1 MLKSL
6 LKKQFFELFR
16 GVFYNEKKGKL
27 RSVPS
32 VILFIVLY
40 AALIIGV
47 FGSMIGAIAFAI
59 CPVFVSLGLNWFY
72 FAFIGLFAV
81 GVGVI
86 GSVFSTYTSLYMA
99 KDNDLLLSMP
109 IPIKHILFSRMLGV
123 YLLGFLFGGVVAII
137 GTVVYFIM
145 FGITVAKLIG
155 AVVYVF
161 AISIIVLVLSCLLGF
176 LVAKIS
182 VRIKNKSY
190 VTALLSVLFFAVYY
204 YVYYQA
210 GNIFKYITENALIL
224 GNSIKLKAYPVYIFG
239 NAATGDFFSVLTV
252 LLVSVI
258 LLLVTVAVLARSF
271 IKITT
276 TKVGFKKAKVKNI
289 SSKEKSVFAAVFG
302 KELRRFT
309 QSSSYM
315 LNCGFGALMMAIVAV
330 AAAIYAKDIRQV
342 LSAIQLNSNYISGI
356 LIAVILFMAVMNQIT
371 APSVSLEGNNIW
383 ILQSLP
389 VNPLLVLNAKIL
401 LHLLISGIPTFLL
414 CLSTIYVIKA
424 NIIDSLLLVFIP
436 LGFVLL
442 CALFGLMINLKSPN
456 LNWSNEIIPIKQS
469 LSVTVAIFGGFGYI
483 ILLSVLSIFV
493 SPFIGM
499 PLYLLFVFILNTL
512 LTAMI
517 YYWLRTKGTQIFAYL

>member
-32 VILFIVLY
+32 VVLFIVLY

-59 CPVFVSLGLNWFY
+59 CPVFVSLGLNWLY
-72 FAFIGLFAV
+72 FAFIGLMAV
-81 GVGVI
+81 GIGVI

-123 YLLGFLFGGVVAII
+123 YLLGFLFGGVVSVI
-137 GTVVYFIM
+137 GTAVYFIM
-145 FGITVAKLIG
+145 FGITLAGLIG
-155 AVVYVF
+155 AVVYVL
-161 AISIIVLVLSCLLGF
+161 AISVIILVLSCLLGF

-182 VRIKNKSY
+182 ARIKNKSY
-190 VTALLSVLFFAVYY
+190 VTALLSVLFIAVYY

-224 GNSIKLKAYPVYIFG
+224 GNSIKLKAYPIYIFG
-239 NAATGDFFSVLTV
+239 NAATGDIFSILAV
-252 LLVSVI
+252 LLFSAV
-258 LLLVTVAVLARSF
+258 LLIITVAVLARSF

-276 TKVGFKKAKVKNI
+276 TKVGFKKAKVK
-289 SSKEKSVFAAVFG
+289 STALKEKSVFAAVFG

-315 LNCGFGALMMAIVAV
+315 LNCGFGALIMVIVAV
-330 AAAIYAKDIRQV
+330 AAAIYAESIRQV

-356 LIAVILFMAVMNQIT
+356 LIAVILFMVVMNQIT
-371 APSVSLEGNNIW
+371 APSVSLEGKNIW

-389 VNPLLVLNAKIL
+389 VNPLLVLHAKIY
-401 LHLLISGIPTFLL
+401 LHLLISGIPTILL
-414 CLSTIYVIKA
+414 CLSALYVLKTDIV
-424 NIIDSLLLVFIP
+424 NSLLLLFLPV
-436 LGFVLL
+436 GFVLL

-456 LNWSNEIIPIKQS
+456 LNWSNEMIPIKQS